1 MLLLTPLPI
10 ILLVTVAEMSDKD
23 DKDDG
28 DEDNNNDDD
37 AVKGAA
43 LVSAALVDRM
53 SEFIVWK

>member
-10 ILLVTVAEMSDKD
+10 ILLATVAEMS